1 MISLFTAEVSV
12 SISGRLVPLYE
23 WVCSS
28 FELPDLAGN
37 VNCLY
42 SCTYIVNTSMVH
54 VYATAKSAIFPQLFV
69 CAELHVHRN
78 SCKTRTHCL
87 RAANYDCCT
96 TRCHENSTTLGRQ
109 PIFTSHRDAH
119 SKPLRTSCS
128 PIHSGMGNRYRIG
141 L

>member
-78 SCKTRTHCL
+78 SCKTRTHWL
-87 RAANYDCCT
+87 RAANYDCCASHGAMKT
-96 TRCHENSTTLGRQ
+96 ARLWVGWQ

-119 SKPLRTSCS
+119 SKPRRTSCS
-128 PIHSGMGNRYRIG
+128 PIHSKMGNRCRI
-141 L
+141 